1 MDALIGKTLQGGKY
15 TLEISN
21 KRPNK
26 YDNKTSPNRRANIFY
41 KRNKKCFNDTE
52 LE

>member
-26 YDNKTSPNRRANIFY
+26 YDNKTSPNRRDNICY
-41 KRNKKCFNDTE
+41 KRNKNGFNDTE